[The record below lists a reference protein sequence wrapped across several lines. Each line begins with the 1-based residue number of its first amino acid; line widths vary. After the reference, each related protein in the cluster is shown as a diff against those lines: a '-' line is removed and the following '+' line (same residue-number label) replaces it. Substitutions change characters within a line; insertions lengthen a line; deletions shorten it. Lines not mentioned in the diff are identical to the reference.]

1 MSVNTANHALT
12 TETPPPPTTEFYRT
26 KKVIQIQDPDNL
38 PPNENLAVCQTPIST
53 SNFQMSKTL
62 KFAWKKFES
71 TKINY
76 DVETSPSRKGNK
88 TNELGDIS
96 KKTSQQN
103 PDSKIYPPRRR
114 LKQKILGSEPNKGI
128 N

>member
-1 MSVNTANHALT
+1 
-12 TETPPPPTTEFYRT
+12 
-26 KKVIQIQDPDNL
+26 
-38 PPNENLAVCQTPIST
+38 
-53 SNFQMSKTL
+53 MSKTL

-96 KKTSQQN
+96 NKASQQTPN
-103 PDSKIYPPRRR
+103 SNIYPLRKRQ
-114 LKQKILGSEPNKGI
+114 KQKILKSERNKGI
-128 N
+128 NRGGN

>member
-1 MSVNTANHALT
+1 
-12 TETPPPPTTEFYRT
+12 
-26 KKVIQIQDPDNL
+26 
-38 PPNENLAVCQTPIST
+38 
-53 SNFQMSKTL
+53 MSKTL

-96 KKTSQQN
+96 KKTSQQKPWLQN
-103 PDSKIYPPRRR
+103 LPT
-114 LKQKILGSEPNKGI
+114 QKKVEAENIGI
-128 N
+128 RA

>member
-1 MSVNTANHALT
+1 
-12 TETPPPPTTEFYRT
+12 
-26 KKVIQIQDPDNL
+26 
-38 PPNENLAVCQTPIST
+38 
-53 SNFQMSKTL
+53 MSKTL

-76 DVETSPSRKGNK
+76 DVETSPSRKGNDK